1 MEKGLKDLLKKSC
14 DNGALY
20 GFLADNYY
28 LLSQEDLRDIAKEL
42 FYVTTNGLSD
52 KECLEV
58 SKKTYESLKSNST
71 ALDDDDL

>member
-28 LLSQEDLRDIAKEL
+28 LLSKEDL
-42 FYVTTNGLSD
+42 
-52 KECLEV
+52 
-58 SKKTYESLKSNST
+58 
-71 ALDDDDL
+71 